1 MPWTVS
7 DVDRFKTGLS
17 TEQKKQWVAIANGV
31 LNDCLDSGK
40 PESEC
45 AALAIR
51 TANSQVRNNTEQQG
65 GKETANL
72 TSNPV
77 GDIVIQ
83 PAGDNAA
90 TSMILCQTAQPAYVT
105 RELTYE
111 GKTHL
116 VIPVVMMVEGVHNG
130 SRGPVFHSAEE
141 LGKIVEAW
149 NGIPVTIGHPVSPG
163 GNFVSAND
171 PGVLVDWS
179 VGRVFHAYM
188 DGDKLKAEVWLNKE
202 KLETVSPKT
211 LALVQAG
218 EPVEVSVGVFS
229 EDDESA
235 GEWNGENYIAIA
247 RNHRP
252 DHLALLPDEV
262 GACSM
267 SDGCGLRVNN
277 DNMKGGKNDVNVNEE
292 LLKSLVTQGFSTMP
306 TVHQQGMTD
315 ILNKLQRVLDTMDH
329 PTASHYLEEAYSDHL
344 IYNKRSNAG
353 NELYKQ
359 TYKVKSDGTIEL
371 TGEPVKVV
379 KKVEYIE
386 IQPVQTNKTN
396 VKVMCEPC
404 KERVDELIAHEGT
417 HFTEDDREWL
427 EALTED
433 KLDKMIPK
441 MIRTNKESVK
451 PPTIDEA
458 WDIIQKGAQP
468 NDYMAHIPDEVKIQI
483 NTEIKTKEEH
493 DALVQSIL
501 ANSQNELTA
510 EELGALSVNVLKKLV
525 KPEGQATYVG
535 QTGGAGQPAKAGVA
549 PMPLPGVKL
558 ES

>member
-7 DVDRFKTGLS
+7 DVDQFKKGL
-17 TEQKKQWVAIANGV
+17 TAEQKRRWVAIANGV
-31 LNDCLDSGK
+31 LNDCMDSGK
-40 PESEC
+40 SEEDC
-45 AALAIR
+45 APLAIR
-51 TANSQVRNNTEQQG
+51 AANSQVETNT
-65 GKETANL
+65 
-72 TSNPV
+72 
-77 GDIVIQ
+77 
-83 PAGDNAA
+83 AA
-90 TSMILCQTAQPAYVT
+90 VILCQTEQPTYIA

-130 SRGPVFHSAEE
+130 SRGPVLHSAEE

-149 NGIPVTIGHPVSPG
+149 NGIPVTIGHPTTPE
-163 GNFVSAND
+163 GNFVSANE
-171 PGVLVDWS
+171 PGVLLDWS
-179 VGRVFHAYM
+179 VGRVFHAHM
-188 DGDKLKAEVWLNKE
+188 DGEKLKAEVWLNVE

-211 LALVQAG
+211 LAMVQSG

-229 EDDESA
+229 EDDETE
-235 GEWNGENYIAIA
+235 GDWNEEHYIAIA

-267 SDGCGLRVNN
+267 ADGCGLRVNN
-277 DNMKGGKNDVNVNEE
+277 KNEKGGKNDVNVNDE
-292 LLKSLVTQGFSTMP
+292 LLKNLVTHGLSTMP
-306 TVHQQGMTD
+306 AVHQEGMTD
-315 ILNKLQRVLDTMDH
+315 ILNKLQRLLDTMDN

-344 IYNKRSNAG
+344 IYNRRSSAG

-359 TYKVKSDGTIEL
+359 TYRIKSDGSVEL
-371 TGEPVKVV
+371 TGDPVKVA

-404 KERVDELIAHEGT
+404 KEKVNGLIAHEGT

-441 MIRTNKESVK
+441 MIRTNKESAK
-451 PPTIDEA
+451 PPTVDEA
-458 WDIIQKGAQP
+458 WDVIQKDSKPA
-468 NDYMAHIPDEVKIQI
+468 DYMAHIPDEVKIQI
-483 NTEIKTKEEH
+483 NTEIKNKEEH
-493 DALVQSIL
+493 DALVQTIL

-510 EELGALSVNVLKKLV
+510 EELGVLSVNILKKLA
-525 KPEGQATYVG
+525 KSEGQATYVG

>member
-1 MPWTVS
+1 MS
-7 DVDRFKTGLS
+7 QQD
-17 TEQKKQWVAIANGV
+17 
-31 LNDCLDSGK
+31 
-40 PESEC
+40 
-45 AALAIR
+45 
-51 TANSQVRNNTEQQG
+51 NSKMFTINF
-65 GKETANL
+65 
-72 TSNPV
+72 TSV
-77 GDIVIQ
+77 
-83 PAGDNAA
+83 
-90 TSMILCQTAQPAYVT
+90 PAYVPT
-105 RELTYE
+105 VHTWE
-111 GKTHL
+111 GKQYY

-130 SRGPVFHSAEE
+130 SRGPVLHSAEE

-149 NGIPVTIGHPVSPG
+149 NGIPVTIGHPTTPE
-163 GNFVSAND
+163 GNFVSANE
-171 PGVLVDWS
+171 PGVLLDWS
-179 VGRVFHAYM
+179 VGRVFHAHM
-188 DGDKLKAEVWLNKE
+188 DGEKLKAEVWLNVE

-211 LALVQAG
+211 LAMVQSG

-229 EDDESA
+229 EDDETE
-235 GEWNGENYIAIA
+235 GDWNGEHYIAIA

-267 SDGCGLRVNN
+267 ADGCGLRVNN
-277 DNMKGGKNDVNVNEE
+277 KNEKGGKNDVNVNDE
-292 LLKSLVTQGFSTMP
+292 LLKNLVTHGLSTMP
-306 TVHQQGMTD
+306 AVHQEGMTD
-315 ILNKLQRVLDTMDH
+315 ILNKLQRLLDTMDN

-344 IYNKRSNAG
+344 IYNRRSSAG

-359 TYKVKSDGTIEL
+359 TYRMKSDGSVEL
-371 TGEPVKVV
+371 TGDPVKVA

-404 KERVDELIAHEGT
+404 KEKVNGLIAHEGT

-441 MIRTNKESVK
+441 MIRTNKESAK
-451 PPTIDEA
+451 PPTVDEA
-458 WDIIQKGAQP
+458 WDVIQKDSKPA
-468 NDYMAHIPDEVKIQI
+468 DYMAHIPDEVKIQI
-483 NTEIKTKEEH
+483 NTEIKNKEEH
-493 DALVQSIL
+493 DALVQTIL